1 MPERG
6 SARALVVGAGGFIG
20 ARLVRSLLAR
30 GRDVTGV
37 VRPGSSSHRLD
48 DVAGQVELVS
58 ADISE
63 PGAIER
69 VVARA
74 RPDVVVNL
82 AMPHGH
88 PRTEHARFAHL
99 ETSVLGTARL
109 VEALAKLGSGRLV
122 QVGSSLEYGL
132 RSAPLSEDDRL
143 APGTPRGGAK
153 AAATI
158 VGLAWARALDVPACV
173 LRPFSVYGPGEDER
187 RFVPSALRAALEG
200 AELPLTEPGLAHDF
214 VYVDD
219 VVAAIVLALDAPDA
233 LNGRIVNVATGRQVT
248 NEELVAVVEHVVG
261 RTIRTRSGAYASSP
275 HDSPTW
281 VADVTL
287 ARELLGWQAHTTLDE
302 GLRLTAEWMRPA
314 TPVP

>member
-1 MPERG
+1 MSEPG
-6 SARALVVGAGGFIG
+6 GARALVVGAGGFIG
-20 ARLVRSLLAR
+20 ARLVRSLAAR
-30 GRDVTGV
+30 GTGVTGV
-37 VRPGSSSHRLD
+37 VRPGGSTHRLD
-48 DVAGQVELVS
+48 DFASQVELVS

-63 PGAIER
+63 PGSIEQ
-69 VVARA
+69 VLAQA

-88 PRTEHARFAHL
+88 PRTERERVVQL

-109 VEALAKLGSGRLV
+109 VEALARLGSGRLV
-122 QVGSSLEYGL
+122 HVGSSLEYGP

-143 APGTPRGGAK
+143 SPGTPRGGAK

-187 RFVPSALRAALEG
+187 RFAPSALRAALEG
-200 AELPLTEPGLAHDF
+200 TELPLTEPGLAHDF

-219 VVAAIVLALDAPDA
+219 VVEAIELALDVPEA
-233 LNGRIVNVATGRQVT
+233 LAGRAVNIGTGRQVT
-248 NEELVAVVEHVVG
+248 NEELVALVEHVAGCAV
-261 RTIRTRSGAYASSP
+261 RSQTGAYPASP
-275 HDSPTW
+275 HDSRMW

-287 ARELLGWQAHTTLDE
+287 ARKLLGWQARTTLEE
-302 GLRLTAEWMRPA
+302 GLRLTLDWMRTA
-314 TPVP
+314 TRVP